1 MKKIYLVL
9 LLICTNA
16 AFSQKNFG
24 VFGGLNYNYL
34 TLGNYESFLSETS
47 FAIHLGVVYEVKLN
61 EKISFRPKL
70 MYSQQGDRKKST
82 TGSSFNLTKL
92 DYKLD
97 YINVPLEFKLG
108 TKVYLIAGP
117 QVGYLI
123 NTEKMSGDFGD
134 VNSELDFGV
143 NLGGGINFSKF
154 FIELS
159 LYKGFSKVYEYVD
172 EYDDTKFLTNT
183 LVRISLGYN
192 F

>member
-1 MKKIYLVL
+1 MKKFYVVL

-34 TLGNYESFLSETS
+34 TEGNYESFLSETT
-47 FAIHLGVVYEVKLN
+47 FALHLGVLYEVKLN

-82 TGSSFNLTKL
+82 VDPYFNLTKL

-123 NTEKMSGDFGD
+123 NTEKMSDDFGD
-134 VNSELDFGV
+134 VSSAFDFGG
-143 NLGGGINFSKF
+143 NLGGGISFSNY

-159 LYKGFSKVYEYVD
+159 MYKGLSKVYEYKD
-172 EYDDTKFLTNT
+172 EYDDTLFLTNT

>member
-1 MKKIYLVL
+1 M
-9 LLICTNA
+9 
-16 AFSQKNFG
+16 
-24 VFGGLNYNYL
+24 
-34 TLGNYESFLSETS
+34 
-47 FAIHLGVVYEVKLN
+47 
-61 EKISFRPKL
+61 
-70 MYSQQGDRKKST
+70 
-82 TGSSFNLTKL
+82 
-92 DYKLD
+92 
-97 YINVPLEFKLG
+97 PLEFKFG
-108 TKVYLIAGP
+108 TKVYFIAGP

-123 NTEKMSGDFGD
+123 NTEKMSGDFGE

-159 LYKGFSKVYEYVD
+159 LYKGFSKVYEYVN

>member
-1 MKKIYLVL
+1 VL
-9 LLICTNA
+9 LLVCTSA

-34 TLGNYESFLSETS
+34 TDGHYASFLSETS

-61 EKISFRPKL
+61 EKLSFRPKL

-82 TGSSFNLTKL
+82 IDPYFYVTKL

-97 YINVPLEFKLG
+97 YINLPLEFKFG
-108 TKVYLIAGP
+108 TKVYVIAGP

-159 LYKGFSKVYEYVD
+159 LYKGFSKVYEYVN

>member
-9 LLICTNA
+9 LLVSTNT

-24 VFGGLNYNYL
+24 FFGGLNYNYL
-34 TLGNYESFLSETS
+34 TDGHYASFLSETS
-47 FAIHLGVVYEVKLN
+47 FALHLGVVYEVKLN
-61 EKISFRPKL
+61 EKLSFRPKL

-82 TGSSFNLTKL
+82 IDPYFYVTKL

-97 YINVPLEFKLG
+97 YINVPLEFKFG
-108 TKVYLIAGP
+108 TKVYVIAGP

-134 VNSELDFGV
+134 VNSELDVGV
-143 NLGGGINFSKF
+143 NLGGGINFSNF

-172 EYDDTKFLTNT
+172 EYDDTIFLTNT